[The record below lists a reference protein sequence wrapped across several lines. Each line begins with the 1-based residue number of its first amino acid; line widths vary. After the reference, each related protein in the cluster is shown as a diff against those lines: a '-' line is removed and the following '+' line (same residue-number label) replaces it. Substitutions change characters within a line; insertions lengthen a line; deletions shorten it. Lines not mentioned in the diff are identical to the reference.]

1 MEGPTV
7 WESGPATLWDILRW
21 TLCTGEPK
29 IHPCTSVQTIP
40 SHPWPFLCYS
50 FLLSVSQPTKPALAT
65 SCWILST
72 LIVTNSYIS
81 LSHSY
86 FYWSQNGLGIYRVE
100 LNAVQDQ
107 TTSCT
112 SGIPQGT
119 LIINDPQ
126 IVTFTIESSL
136 YYVGNSS
143 CSGINIG
150 LSSTSL
156 NIRRTVT
163 VVRISG
169 QAVSMASFSEVVFVA
184 FNGAVIVGVYNTDV
198 TSNCPIQG
206 GRALVLPSAPEP
218 VQMMRAF
225 RSVKQPLPG
234 SWLAMLF
241 IHTCIR
247 LTNVCT

>member
-1 MEGPTV
+1 M
-7 WESGPATLWDILRW
+7 
-21 TLCTGEPK
+21 
-29 IHPCTSVQTIP
+29 
-40 SHPWPFLCYS
+40 
-50 FLLSVSQPTKPALAT
+50 
-65 SCWILST
+65 
-72 LIVTNSYIS
+72 
-81 LSHSY
+81 
-86 FYWSQNGLGIYRVE
+86 E

-107 TTSCT
+107 TASCA

-119 LIINDPQ
+119 LIINDPD

-136 YYVGNSS
+136 YYVGGSS

-163 VVRISG
+163 VVRILG

-184 FNGAVIVGVYNTDV
+184 FDGAVIVGVYNTDV
-198 TSNCPIQG
+198 TRNCPIQG
-206 GRALVLPSAPEP
+206 GSALVLPSAPEP

-234 SWLAMLF
+234 S
-241 IHTCIR
+241 
-247 LTNVCT
+247 

>member
-1 MEGPTV
+1 M
-7 WESGPATLWDILRW
+7 
-21 TLCTGEPK
+21 
-29 IHPCTSVQTIP
+29 
-40 SHPWPFLCYS
+40 
-50 FLLSVSQPTKPALAT
+50 
-65 SCWILST
+65 
-72 LIVTNSYIS
+72 
-81 LSHSY
+81 
-86 FYWSQNGLGIYRVE
+86 E
-100 LNAVQDQ
+100 LNTVQDQ
-107 TTSCT
+107 TTSCA

-136 YYVGNSS
+136 YYVGGSS
-143 CSGINIG
+143 CSEITIG

-163 VVRISG
+163 VGRISG

-198 TSNCPIQG
+198 TRNCPIQG
-206 GRALVLPSAPEP
+206 GSALVLPSAPEP

-234 SWLAMLF
+234 S
-241 IHTCIR
+241 
-247 LTNVCT
+247 

>member
-1 MEGPTV
+1 M
-7 WESGPATLWDILRW
+7 
-21 TLCTGEPK
+21 
-29 IHPCTSVQTIP
+29 
-40 SHPWPFLCYS
+40 
-50 FLLSVSQPTKPALAT
+50 
-65 SCWILST
+65 
-72 LIVTNSYIS
+72 
-81 LSHSY
+81 
-86 FYWSQNGLGIYRVE
+86 E

-107 TTSCT
+107 TASCA

-119 LIINDPQ
+119 LIINDPD

-136 YYVGNSS
+136 YYVGGSS

-150 LSSTSL
+150 HSSTSL

-163 VVRISG
+163 VVRILG

-198 TSNCPIQG
+198 TRNCPIQG
-206 GRALVLPSAPEP
+206 GSALVLPSAPEP

-234 SWLAMLF
+234 S
-241 IHTCIR
+241 
-247 LTNVCT
+247 

>member
-1 MEGPTV
+1 M
-7 WESGPATLWDILRW
+7 
-21 TLCTGEPK
+21 
-29 IHPCTSVQTIP
+29 
-40 SHPWPFLCYS
+40 
-50 FLLSVSQPTKPALAT
+50 
-65 SCWILST
+65 
-72 LIVTNSYIS
+72 
-81 LSHSY
+81 
-86 FYWSQNGLGIYRVE
+86 E

-107 TTSCT
+107 TASCA

-119 LIINDPQ
+119 LIINDPD

-136 YYVGNSS
+136 YYVGGSS

-163 VVRISG
+163 VVRILG

-198 TSNCPIQG
+198 TRNCPIQG
-206 GRALVLPSAPEP
+206 GSALVLPSAPEP

-234 SWLAMLF
+234 S
-241 IHTCIR
+241 
-247 LTNVCT
+247 